1 MLFEHWIYSL
11 AIAILVGMVFYKFTG
26 RDYAWIIVA
35 SAYVP
40 DMDIIADAFLKKIG
54 ITVLLYGDPIRH
66 GDFHNIL
73 FLLLF
78 AVSVALLLHP
88 LGIKLVDSFLFAGIG
103 FGAHLFEDA
112 LVSNPAYPFFWPF
125 SIQRFGIGIFNFNY
139 NLDWHGIAN
148 TEVLL
153 VGLLLVLLA
162 AIFRTAYEGVGW
174 VTRSIS
180 NYLPEVTRN
189 LK

>member
-1 MLFEHWIYSL
+1 MFFEHWIYSL
-11 AIAILVGMVFYKFTG
+11 AIAIFVGMVYFKFTG
-26 RDYAWIIVA
+26 RDYAWLIVA

-40 DMDIIADAFLKKIG
+40 DMDMAADAVLKKVG
-54 ITVLLYGDPIRH
+54 VTVLLYGNPIRH

-112 LVSNPAYPFFWPF
+112 LVANPAYPFLWPF
-125 SIQRFGIGIFNFNY
+125 SLQRFGIGFFNY
-139 NLDWHGIAN
+139 TLDWHGIAN
-148 TEVLL
+148 TEVLF
-153 VGLLLVLLA
+153 VGVLLVLLA
-162 AIFRTAYEGVGW
+162 ATVRTAYEGVGW
-174 VTRSIS
+174 RWITRSMMPTSRQI
-180 NYLPEVTRN
+180 NEW
-189 LK
+189 